1 LRYQISIMK
10 SKNLLS
16 LVIALLAIGASGQ
29 NRVFSY
35 SQVQSRNSLQEWG
48 KVQNISERRVY
59 FTPEEID
66 MSIDKKYHLT
76 IVSKTDLPDNGI
88 IYLCNDEKS
97 NPVTVMLIDNSK
109 MYVYSKSKRY
119 LINFDPMKPSVAVAD
134 ND

>member
-1 LRYQISIMK
+1 MK
-10 SKNLLS
+10 LMKTKNLLS
-16 LVIALLAIGASGQ
+16 LIIALVAFVASGQ
-29 NRVFSY
+29 NRVFSF
-35 SQVQSRNSLQEWG
+35 SQVQSRNSVQEWG

-59 FTPEEID
+59 FTSAQID

-109 MYVYSKSKRY
+109 MYVYSNSKRY
-119 LINFDPMKPSVAVAD
+119 LINFDPMKTSDLLAETD
-134 ND
+134 